1 MTAGRTSIST
11 NKDWGTPPLYVT
23 PVRSV
28 LGKIWLD
35 PCSNRHSIVGA
46 EVEYALPS
54 RDGLACSWN
63 YPTIYVNPPYG
74 ADREL
79 RNLTMKLFLGEQEAV
94 KSAQDTHGHLSPE
107 IMPQLEEIALAQM
120 KNQEEL
126 LAREN
131 VVGEERERVN
141 LALLMLNSWMMGM
154 IGSMPSPMVS
164 LFGKLSLDQFR
175 ELIEVHG
182 GRQN

>member
-1 MTAGRTSIST
+1 MTPEREAKLGEMAKRRCKIQREAMEAAGLNPVDANILMIVLTQFIDIST
-11 NKDWGTPPLYVT
+11 NVILSL
-23 PVRSV
+23 PV
-28 LGKIWLD
+28 
-35 PCSNRHSIVGA
+35 H
-46 EVEYALPS
+46 
-54 RDGLACSWN
+54 
-63 YPTIYVNPPYG
+63 
-74 ADREL
+74 L

-175 ELIEVHG
+175 ELIEVYD

>member
-1 MTAGRTSIST
+1 MEAAGLNPVDANILMIVLTQFIDIST
-11 NKDWGTPPLYVT
+11 NVILSL
-23 PVRSV
+23 PV
-28 LGKIWLD
+28 
-35 PCSNRHSIVGA
+35 H
-46 EVEYALPS
+46 
-54 RDGLACSWN
+54 
-63 YPTIYVNPPYG
+63 
-74 ADREL
+74 L

-175 ELIEVHG
+175 ELIEVYD

>member
-1 MTAGRTSIST
+1 MTPEQEQEARLGEMARKRCKLQRKAMEEAGLSPVDANILMIVLTQFIDIST
-11 NKDWGTPPLYVT
+11 NVILSL
-23 PVRSV
+23 PV
-28 LGKIWLD
+28 
-35 PCSNRHSIVGA
+35 H
-46 EVEYALPS
+46 
-54 RDGLACSWN
+54 
-63 YPTIYVNPPYG
+63 
-74 ADREL
+74 L

-141 LALLMLNSWMMGM
+141 LALLMLNSWMVGM

-175 ELIEVHG
+175 ELIEVYD